1 MERKKLREQ
10 IENYQKEF
18 EQINNRRIRFVR
30 DIAPIEAE
38 YKKYKE
44 LKQDLQKYEEM
55 LNR

>member
-1 MERKKLREQ
+1 MREQ